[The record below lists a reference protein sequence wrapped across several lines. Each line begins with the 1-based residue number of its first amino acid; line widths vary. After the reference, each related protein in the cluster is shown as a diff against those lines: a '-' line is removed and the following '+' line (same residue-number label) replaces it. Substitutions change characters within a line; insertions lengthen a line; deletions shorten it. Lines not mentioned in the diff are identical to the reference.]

1 MAGAWGPAAWEGG
14 SVLNRVL
21 GGQRLPTCVG
31 GGGCSMLLGRRPGAL
46 SETPQGPVCT
56 GRPGATCWLLQRL
69 PQALPQALPMGSL
82 LFLRQL
88 SRWDWAQAGVPW
100 HHREGL

>member
-1 MAGAWGPAAWEGG
+1 
-14 SVLNRVL
+14 
-21 GGQRLPTCVG
+21 
-31 GGGCSMLLGRRPGAL
+31 MLLGQRPGAL

-56 GRPGATCWLLQRL
+56 GRPWATCWLLQRL

-82 LFLRQL
+82 LFLGQL